1 MTFRPSDDV
10 LDEME
15 SGQSSSTYLDQNS
28 IWNQDNVWNLDDWQH
43 IFGGSNSWMD
53 ENDESNSSMV
63 DIVSEEVKAPDL
75 SELLKDSWENDELDE
90 NQSSKLED
98 NLQEVADSQKDE
110 NIKNDQSVLVDQ
122 SWNNE
127 NLSKNQQLQDKNDS
141 NQVQN
146 IWGSS
151 VKSEEAD
158 SVDTG
163 KILDE
168 DRSAI
173 VSSIPGSINSNLDF
187 LVDKNW
193 MDIIEKYIKFNRLF
207 FRWWIFVLV
216 VIIGIFSWMVLQV
229 KANRSED
236 IKMLDESSIE
246 NKNKWVEKTSD
257 KVLSPLVDS
266 GVDVDVIVP
275 YGSASFN
282 WKTMNSKSNLLT
294 YKWIVLPQLSSVD
307 YNSDDFIS
315 LEDFTNQNLTR
326 QDIKNFID
334 SLIIK
339 DSIYKNTRNLPNVS
353 DNRWVGNMF
362 QWLLVDWF
370 NLWCLNNDKVSDFV
384 CDRFLGTFYDYW
396 KYYDL
401 AKYWSE
407 ILDLVI
413 NLRRQGKDISPICDM
428 IKEYTL
434 HSGKTHDLLNSVM
447 QYCGEDNI
455 NYYKKMVNFI
465 DLENSLWQPELSNRV
480 FDDPA
485 LNAYKLL
492 SAQQSVYKILDG
504 TSLNE
509 NYIKSYLKFVQALI
523 DKDKGSSR
531 YLHPIYKDLL
541 YVFNTD
547 ELEQKLMQKWK
558 LSSDL
563 KLQIDQI
570 NNGNTLW
577 SMSLLSQLTIP
588 DIVQVTQ
595 DYTGLSV
602 GQRSIEDLFSQYYV
616 MNDRLRIRKA
626 DVISDDNMKVQTEL
640 FTDAITKVTDWET
653 LKVIIMLRRQDN
665 LLYVDSIKIANQ
677 TKFTD
682 ILNIYL
688 SEWNVT
694 FYAMLNYIDE
704 QVWMWYESEPE
715 VVEQQP
721 SFCEEIKKRNDIAIY
736 DCDDSSISLYKWE
749 VEYNFVLVN
758 WVLDSFTISDE
769 NLDQIIKKKLDGVLF
784 MKDSTPSM
792 ITSII
797 DYKVEVQDE
806 SLDKKLEIIDQFR
819 IHFKLVPDDIQDI
832 QWESNEFLID
842 FTLWEFKLQGR
853 YNVDTHL
860 LSKIYFTNCEKNL
873 EVKQLTL
880 EITSENENQLIEML
894 NNPRVFFARYNPSIY
909 KKYQKVCWTKK

>member
-15 SGQSSSTYLDQNS
+15 SGQSSSTYLDQSSN
-28 IWNQDNVWNLDDWQH
+28 WNQDEWQH
-43 IFGGSNSWMD
+43 IFGNLNQWTD
-53 ENDESNSSMV
+53 ENDSNPPMV

-75 SELLKDSWENDELDE
+75 SELLKESWNDDVENG
-90 NQSSKLED
+90 NQSDKLED
-98 NLQEVADSQKDE
+98 NFTWVE
-110 NIKNDQSVLVDQ
+110 NVEDNKKLEKEQSVSVNQ

-127 NLSKNQQLQDKNDS
+127 NSLQNQQVEDKIDNNQDSWESGLKSGESDFVDAWKMS
-141 NQVQN
+141 DPER
-146 IWGSS
+146 SS
-151 VKSEEAD
+151 
-158 SVDTG
+158 
-163 KILDE
+163 
-168 DRSAI
+168 I
-173 VSSIPGSINSNLDF
+173 VSSIPGSINSNLDL
-187 LVDKNW
+187 LVDNNW
-193 MDIIEKYIKFNRLF
+193 LSIIENYIKFNRLF
-207 FRWWIFVLV
+207 FRRGIFVLV
-216 VIIGIFSWMVLQV
+216 VIIGIFSWMLLQV

-236 IKMLDESSIE
+236 IKMLNDSSIE
-246 NKNKWVEKTSD
+246 NKNKWVENTSD
-257 KVLSPLVDS
+257 KILSPLVDS
-266 GVDVDVIVP
+266 GVNLEVVVP

-282 WKTMNSKSNLLT
+282 WKSINSKSNLVT
-294 YKWIVLPQLSSVD
+294 YKWIVLPQLSSID
-307 YNSDDFIS
+307 YNSDNFIS
-315 LEDFTNQNLTR
+315 LEDFSNQNLTR
-326 QDIKNFID
+326 QDIKDFID
-334 SLIIK
+334 YLIID

-353 DNRWVGNMF
+353 DNRWIGNIF
-362 QWLLVDWF
+362 QWSLEDGF
-370 NLWCLNNDKVSDFV
+370 NLWCLHNDKVSDFV
-384 CDRFLGTFYDYW
+384 CDKFLETFYDYG

-401 AKYWSE
+401 TQYWTE
-407 ILDLVI
+407 ILNLVT
-413 NLRRQGKDISPICDM
+413 NLRRQWKDINPICDM

-434 HSGKTHDLLNSVM
+434 HAGRTSDSFNSVM
-447 QYCGEDNI
+447 QYCGEDNF

-480 FDDPA
+480 FDDPD

-509 NYIKSYLKFVQALI
+509 NYIKSYLKFVQSLI
-523 DKDKGSSR
+523 DKDKGSNR

-541 YVFNTD
+541 YVFNMD
-547 ELEQKLMQKWK
+547 ELTQKLMQKWK

-570 NNGNTLW
+570 NNWNSLW
-577 SMSLLSQLTIP
+577 SLSLLSQLTVP
-588 DIVQVTQ
+588 DIVQIDQ
-595 DYTGLSV
+595 EFTGISV
-602 GQRSIEDLFSQYYV
+602 GQRSMEDLFSQYYV

-626 DVISDDNMKVQTEL
+626 DVTSDDTMKVQTEL
-640 FTDAITKVTDWET
+640 FTDAITKVTGWET
-653 LKVIIMLRRQDN
+653 LKVVIVLRRQDN

-677 TKFTD
+677 VKFTD

-694 FYAMLNYIDE
+694 FYAMLNYIDD

-715 VVEQQP
+715 VLEEQP
-721 SFCEEIKKRNDIAIY
+721 NFCEEIKKRNDIAIY

-797 DYKVEVQDE
+797 DYTVEVADE
-806 SLDKKLEIIDQFR
+806 TLDKKLEIIDQFR
-819 IHFKLVPDDIQDI
+819 IHFKLVPDDIHDI

-853 YNVDTHL
+853 YNVETHL

-873 EVKQLTL
+873 EVRQLTL
-880 EITSENENQLIEML
+880 EITSENETQLIEML
-894 NNPRVFFARYNPSIY
+894 NNPRVFFARYNPAIY
-909 KKYQKVCWTKK
+909 KKYQKVCWKK